1 MDLNK
6 YDLQKQEVKPAP
18 KEWTDSVPVVLL
30 SEGLKIAGKEYGM
43 RLVADDDGEP
53 VLSINPGLQAK
64 DYGTGRWHV
73 VEQVAELF
81 LDAAADLKHLIATGK
96 ITLPK
101 SEYGRT

>member
-1 MDLNK
+1 M
-6 YDLQKQEVKPAP
+6 
-18 KEWTDSVPVVLL
+18 
-30 SEGLKIAGKEYGM
+30 SEGLKIAGKEHGM

-53 VLSINPGLQAK
+53 VLSINPGLQTK